1 MMNVIKK
8 VIYNKLQNSRKKSLI
23 ACGENVRIASKC
35 KIQGNIELGN
45 NIVIG
50 EGARLVSTIASIKI
64 HDYVVFG
71 PNVTIYTGDH
81 PTNIVGKHII
91 EITDDEKYREGA
103 SLYDKDVTIEA
114 GCWIGTGAIILK
126 GVTIGRGS
134 VIGAGAV
141 VAKNVPAY
149 SVYVGVPSAKCI
161 PRFTDSEIREHE
173 NILRERHIPIQ

>member
-1 MMNVIKK
+1 MMFTIKK
-8 VIYNKLQNSRKKSLI
+8 IIYNKLQNSRKKSLKV
-23 ACGENVRIASKC
+23 CGQNVRIAKNC
-35 KIQGNIELGN
+35 RIKGNVEIGSN
-45 NIVIG
+45 VVIG

-71 PNVTIYTGDH
+71 PDVTIYTGDH
-81 PTNIVGKHII
+81 PTNIIGKHII
-91 EITDDEKYREGA
+91 EITDAEKCRGT
-103 SLYDKDVTIEA
+103 SLYDKDVIIEA

-141 VAKNVPAY
+141 VTKNVPAY
-149 SVYVGVPSAKCI
+149 SIYVGVPLAKCI

-173 NILRERHIPIQ
+173 QILKERHVSIQ